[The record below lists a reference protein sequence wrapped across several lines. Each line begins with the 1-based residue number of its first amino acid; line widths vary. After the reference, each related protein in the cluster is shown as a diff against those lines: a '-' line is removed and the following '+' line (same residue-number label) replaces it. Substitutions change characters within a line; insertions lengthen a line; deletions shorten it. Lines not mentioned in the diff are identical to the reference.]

1 MTQRHN
7 SADEKLHKPSQES
20 QNVNQNG
27 NMKRLVT
34 TLPARG
40 LCWLGSF
47 SLLSSGLVFA
57 QTESSIDNIVPT
69 VASSQPT
76 SQKTKS
82 QLQVG
87 LSQQRAS
94 LRERLRKAKAS
105 NAKPASKI
113 QSQKKSGASA
123 LGARQAKP
131 KVKVTANNSTN
142 NPVIIKT
149 RESKNQKS
157 QPQIS
162 ASQKKPKATNLNSS
176 VAPKTI
182 KKLTNS
188 AAANNTVRNSVPKAR
203 DYNNAYIDPTDYNS
217 QITSKYKAPSSVV
230 LKERR
235 TGCEAV
241 LSRSKK
247 LASNY
252 CQQLV
257 RIAGNSKSKNPRKPV
272 PSWMKKGQTLNL
284 ANISSI
290 RRSGKGLRKNRS
302 SASRRFSQR
311 LAGVNLNARRVSS
324 TTKNILNPNRFIPS
338 PNNFLPSGQNTI
350 VSSSPIAPS
359 GGALPSPLT
368 ALKQVPRA
376 TTLAYNIP
384 LASVL
389 PRIGYRPAIAY
400 GGNGMAFP
408 LTIPA
413 RISSMFGWR
422 QHPIAGVQRFH
433 SGIDLAAAMGTP
445 IIAVESGRVE
455 TANWLG
461 GYGLTAVL
469 KHNDRQKTLY
479 GHMSEILVQP
489 GQVVEKGAVIGRVG
503 STGNSTGPHLHFEV
517 RQLTS
522 SGWVAVDPG
531 MELNSSLAQLTRSLQ
546 TAQVYQPEK

>member
-7 SADEKLHKPSQES
+7 SADKKLHKPSQES
-20 QNVNQNG
+20 QNVNQDV

-34 TLPARG
+34 TVPARG

-69 VASSQPT
+69 VISSQPT
-76 SQKTKS
+76 SQKTQS

-105 NAKPASKI
+105 NAKPVSKI
-113 QSQKKSGASA
+113 QLQKKSGASA
-123 LGARQAKP
+123 LGARQGKP
-131 KVKVTANNSTN
+131 KVKVTASNSAN

-157 QPQIS
+157 QPQVS
-162 ASQKKPKATNLNSS
+162 ASQKKPKATNLNPS
-176 VAPKTI
+176 VAPRTT
-182 KKLTNS
+182 KKITNS
-188 AAANNTVRNSVPKAR
+188 TASHAVRNSVLKTR
-203 DYNNAYIDPTDYNS
+203 DYNNAYIDPTDYNP
-217 QITSKYKAPSSVV
+217 QVNSKYKAPSSVV

-241 LSRSKK
+241 LSRSRK

-257 RIAGNSKSKNPRKPV
+257 KIAGNSKSKNPRKPV

-284 ANISSI
+284 GNISSI

-311 LAGVNLNARRVSS
+311 LARVNLNAKRVRN
-324 TTKNILNPNRFIPS
+324 TANNILNPNRFIPS

-359 GGALPSPLT
+359 GGALPLPLT
-368 ALKQVPRA
+368 ALKQAPRA

-400 GGNGMAFP
+400 SGHGMAFP
-408 LTIPA
+408 LSIPA

-455 TANWLG
+455 TADWLG
-461 GYGLTAVL
+461 GYGLTAIL

-489 GQVVEKGAVIGRVG
+489 GQVVEKGTVIGRVG

-517 RQLTS
+517 RQRTS

>member
-7 SADEKLHKPSQES
+7 SADKKLHKPSQES
-20 QNVNQNG
+20 HNVSQNG
-27 NMKRLVT
+27 NMRRLVT

-82 QLQVG
+82 RLQVG

-94 LRERLRKAKAS
+94 LRDRLRKAKAN
-105 NAKPASKI
+105 NAKPTSKI
-113 QSQKKSGASA
+113 QLQKKSGTSA

-149 RESKNQKS
+149 QESKNQTS
-157 QPQIS
+157 QPQIF
-162 ASQKKPKATNLNSS
+162 ASQKKPQTTNLNSS
-176 VAPKTI
+176 VAPRTTRKI
-182 KKLTNS
+182 NNS
-188 AAANNTVRNSVPKAR
+188 AASHAVRKSAPKTR
-203 DYNNAYIDPTDYNS
+203 DYNNAHIDPTDYNS

-257 RIAGNSKSKNPRKPV
+257 RIAATSKSKNPRKPV

-290 RRSGKGLRKNRS
+290 RRSRKGLRKNRS
-302 SASRRFSQR
+302 SGSRRFSQR
-311 LAGVNLNARRVSS
+311 LAGVNLNARRVRS
-324 TTKNILNPNRFIPS
+324 TTNNILNPNRFIPS
-338 PNNFLPSGQNTI
+338 PNNFLPSSQNTI
-350 VSSSPIAPS
+350 VNSSPIAPS
-359 GGALPSPLT
+359 GGALPLPLT
-368 ALKQVPRA
+368 ALKQAPRA

-400 GGNGMAFP
+400 SGNGMAFP
-408 LTIPA
+408 LSIPA

-455 TANWLG
+455 TADWIG
-461 GYGLTAVL
+461 GYGLTAIL

-517 RQLTS
+517 RQRTS